1 MTSVQAPVG
10 VILLDDVYLIKE
22 WPVKEL
28 RRILELLTNGQVRV
42 LPVMYNIKYSDLRDL
57 IRRLSDTDS
66 TASKGASRD
75 DAAMLEKLE
84 RITMIHSNTSDVVR
98 IFWPHPLCLTA
109 PSMPGVH
116 TPRGLTC
123 LLTCQLKTPLSRE
136 HETNFVANVLNAVK
150 YVCDKRNFRSLSRR
164 DADMAKEWLGDLS
177 SLYRQMQRV
186 RALVCRKCIT
196 AVSPYDALYTNTPL
210 SLAQCTCQLQT
221 PR

>member
-1 MTSVQAPVG
+1 MPDRPVYARGPYPEGLDLPANMSARPLRWQLGGNFMACHVQDAFVDTISFA
-10 VILLDDVYLIKE
+10 V
-22 WPVKEL
+22 L
-28 RRILELLTNGQVRV
+28 RHLVSACE
-42 LPVMYNIKYSDLRDL
+42 
-57 IRRLSDTDS
+57 
-66 TASKGASRD
+66 A
-75 DAAMLEKLE
+75 
-84 RITMIHSNTSDVVR
+84 
-98 IFWPHPLCLTA
+98 F
-109 PSMPGVH
+109 
-116 TPRGLTC
+116 
-123 LLTCQLKTPLSRE
+123 KTLLSRE